1 MVGKTQN
8 IAKWVVAV
16 ASVIAIACV
25 LGFVKTMSTTYI
37 CPVTDHPCSTQSP
50 HTEIDVLPNLTNNVG
65 QQNPSHPTPSTGI
78 FGSPTYDSDET
89 RTNTSLNIKGR
100 IGKSINLKTEESQ
113 DSEKAVNE
121 IKSKI
126 RNILSAIVSHETNP
140 ITKWRINIAKYMI
153 LETRTNTWLN
163 IKGRMGKLNNDKTEE
178 SQYSVN
184 AVNVIKS
191 KVRNILLAFV
201 SYETNPIT
209 KWKITIAKF
218 MILETRTNT
227 SLNIKGRIGKLTNDK
242 TEESQDSERA
252 VNEIK
257 SKIRNILSAIV
268 SHETMA
274 ITKWK
279 ICNTAKYITLAAFA
293 VKAVA
298 CVIIII
304 LMYPLTESTPE
315 NEILSEQ
322 SFKLKKTEP

>member
-25 LGFVKTMSTTYI
+25 LGFVKTMSTTYT

-50 HTEIDVLPNLTNNVG
+50 RTEIDVLPNLTNNVG

-78 FGSPTYDSDET
+78 FGSPTYESDET

-140 ITKWRINIAKYMI
+140 ITKWRINIAK
-153 LETRTNTWLN
+153 
-163 IKGRMGKLNNDKTEE
+163 
-178 SQYSVN
+178 
-184 AVNVIKS
+184 
-191 KVRNILLAFV
+191 
-201 SYETNPIT
+201 
-209 KWKITIAKF
+209 F

-242 TEESQDSERA
+242 TEESQYSVNA

-257 SKIRNILSAIV
+257 SKLRNILSAIV
-268 SHETMA
+268 SHETNA

-322 SFKLKKTEP
+322 SFKLKKTEPSTMFIEKELKAGTVNDVAITIEINPHILNQQLEFVCPAKISFQN